1 MISEIIPIVNLIAI
15 IILFILY
22 FTKKNTENF
31 TGAPSG
37 YTDLLVSDPDG
48 NLDTFSLSTLETD
61 IDTKITAAITTNN
74 KSIASTYQTKA
85 EAAAAKKAADASYQ
99 PTGNYQPAGNYQQAG
114 DYVKRN
120 TSYSI
125 KMGTG
130 NDADSNEDH
139 YMVGTSNDW
148 RVAYNGGPS
157 SKWSF
162 V

>member
-1 MISEIIPIVNLIAI
+1 MISEIISIVNLIAI

-48 NLDTFSLSTLETD
+48 NLDIFSLSKLETD
-61 IDTKITAAITTNN
+61 IDAKITAAINTNN

-85 EAAAAKKAADASYQ
+85 EAAAAKRAADASYQ
-99 PTGNYQPAGNYQQAG
+99 PIGNYQQAG

-130 NDADSNEDH
+130 NHAHSNENH
-139 YMVGTSNDW
+139 YMVGTHDHW

-157 SKWSF
+157 SKWLF

>member
-1 MISEIIPIVNLIAI
+1 MISEIISIVNLIAI
-15 IILFILY
+15 VILFILF
-22 FTKKNTENF
+22 FTKNNKENF

-61 IDTKITAAITTNN
+61 INTKISTAITNN
-74 KSIASTYQTKA
+74 NQAIAKIYQTQSA
-85 EAAAAKKAADASYQ
+85 AAAAKTAADAA
-99 PTGNYQPAGNYQQAG
+99 YQPAGNYQEAG

-130 NDADSNEDH
+130 NAANASENR
-139 YMVGTSNDW
+139 YMVGTSDSW
-148 RVAYNGGPS
+148 RVAYNGGS
-157 SKWSF
+157 DAKWSF

>member
-1 MISEIIPIVNLIAI
+1 MISEIISIVNLIAI
-15 IILFILY
+15 VILFILF
-22 FTKKNTENF
+22 FTKNNKENF

-61 IDTKITAAITTNN
+61 IDTKITNAITTNN

-85 EAAAAKKAADASYQ
+85 DAAAAKTAADAA
-99 PTGNYQPAGNYQQAG
+99 YQPAGNYQVAG

-130 NDADSNEDH
+130 NHASASENR
-139 YMVGTSNDW
+139 YMVGTSNNW
-148 RVAYNGGPS
+148 TVAYNGGSS
-157 SKWSF
+157 SKWLF

>member
-1 MISEIIPIVNLIAI
+1 MISEIISVVNFIAI
-15 IILFILY
+15 TILFILY
-22 FTKKNTENF
+22 FTKNNKENF
-31 TGAPSG
+31 TGASSG

-48 NLDTFSLSTLETD
+48 NLDTFSLSKLETD

-74 KSIASTYQTKA
+74 TSIASTYQTKA
-85 EAAAAKKAADASYQ
+85 EAAAAKRAADASYQ
-99 PTGNYQPAGNYQQAG
+99 PKGNYQQAG

-130 NDADSNEDH
+130 NHANSNQDR
-139 YMVGTSNDW
+139 YMVGTQDKW
-148 RVAYNGGPS
+148 RVGYNGGSS
-157 SKWSF
+157 SKWLF

>member
-1 MISEIIPIVNLIAI
+1 MISEIISVVNFIAI
-15 IILFILY
+15 TILFILY
-22 FTKKNTENF
+22 FTKNNKENF
-31 TGAPSG
+31 TGASSG

-48 NLDTFSLSTLETD
+48 NLDTFSLSKLETD

-74 KSIASTYQTKA
+74 TSIASTYQTKA
-85 EAAAAKKAADASYQ
+85 EAAAAKRAADASYQ
-99 PTGNYQPAGNYQQAG
+99 STGNYQQAG

-130 NDADSNEDH
+130 NHANSNQDR
-139 YMVGTSNDW
+139 YMVGTQDKW
-148 RVAYNGGPS
+148 RVGYNGGSS
-157 SKWSF
+157 SKWLF